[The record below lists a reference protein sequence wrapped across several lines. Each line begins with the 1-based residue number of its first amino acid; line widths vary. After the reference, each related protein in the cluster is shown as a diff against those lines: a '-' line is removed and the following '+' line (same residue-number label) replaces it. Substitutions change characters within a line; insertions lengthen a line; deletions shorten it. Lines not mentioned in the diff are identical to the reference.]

1 MTKDPWTDPDPQPG
15 DFDADL
21 AAIDPRDVQV
31 VEAGS
36 GGKVTI
42 VVGVEGDDAVRLEQ
56 LATKRG
62 QKPGEVVAELIRNA

>member
-1 MTKDPWTDPDPQPG
+1 MTKDPWTDPDPKPG
-15 DFDADL
+15 DFDADV

-42 VVGVEGDDAVRLEQ
+42 VVGIEGDDAVRLEK

-62 QKPGEVVAELIRNA
+62 QKPGEVVAELIREA